1 MRVDKA
7 LTYSISKLYRAVYQ
21 QYVIDQED
29 LTTGANPSREFM
41 NIIGNPRWPNTQAH
55 KTIVSW
61 NSQLLDDLNAVN
73 SRLERMFRR
82 EYQTTVLRHLHSYI
96 LDWPRL
102 YATLL
107 ERATSRQIST
117 SLKTALKWTDPKLS
131 RFPPQVIQQVD
142 TIVRMADTTTVRQLL
157 ELDPVLPTYSDDQRF
172 TVVKSPPLQMETDF
186 PDIPDNDQIPKLTT
200 DKSSEPLFTD
210 RERFS
215 NSILSNDDFD
225 FNDNSITEI
234 PNTPPGPHATK
245 KQQHSVISLFPKFD
259 SDEYDSEPDH
269 DSATNIHT
277 QVREPHPTTTPPT
290 YPAPTTAT
298 KSTNVDMS
306 NSTNATT
313 THSSSGFDT
322 TNFDASN
329 HDSMKVHVSF
339 ASPIETTAK
348 SGKELQPVN
357 NTSTPMKKQHL
368 PTTSTSTDPPPI
380 ITVRGGKDPLS
391 NMYLSNIK
399 VKGRNFKS
407 VEHWYQAEKASY
419 LGFPLLARDIL
430 LTDSAYAAKRLAN
443 REFYSPFFKRSS
455 TENPDLANK
464 LKVWLNTVRFNKMNE
479 ILHIKFDQVA
489 DFRTNLKQTGAAY
502 IAHNVQDTIWGIGSD
517 NIQDFKLN
525 SKNIFGRCLMEL
537 RSLKFDVP
545 IPDIPDL
552 PCTTE
557 PKTNPIDT
565 GPHPSSRKRPLN
577 FELPAPKRPVSSTHK
592 DDNNLSHLTQKDTL
606 SSASNL
612 KPNHKHSTSNVNIE
626 NSQPPISKKI
636 PIQIDIHNRA
646 HNEKKDD
653 WTPPLAEFE
662 ILVIGDSNT
671 KRMTSIPKQWEN
683 RLAIHSYPGAH
694 IRHATIML
702 RKSQVFP
709 HTQHVILAMG
719 INDRD
724 ANFHSTIKKYI
735 SALCSIIP
743 KKFPNAKLHFPL
755 LPQNLDVLQHQ
766 QITAMYK
773 FLTSKQVNLL
783 KYPSNLTFLDN
794 IHLDEGSAIA
804 TIEYWLQQLS
814 P

>member
-102 YATLL
+102 YANVL

-117 SLKTALKWTDPKLS
+117 SLKKALRWADPKLS
-131 RFPPQVIQQVD
+131 RIPSQVIKQVD

-157 ELDPVLPTYSDDQRF
+157 EMDPVLPTYSDNEQF
-172 TVVKSPPLQMETDF
+172 TVVKSPPLQTKTDSPDIHDNDPDF
-186 PDIPDNDQIPKLTT
+186 PNIPDNDQVPKLTT
-200 DKSSEPLFTD
+200 DKPSEPLFTD
-210 RERFS
+210 RGRFS
-215 NSILSNDDFD
+215 SSILSNDDFD
-225 FNDNSITEI
+225 LSDESITEI
-234 PNTPPGPHATK
+234 PNTPPGPHATQ
-245 KQQHSVISLFPKFD
+245 KQQLPVISLYPKFD

-269 DSATNIHT
+269 ASETNTCT
-277 QVREPHPTTTPPT
+277 QFREPHPTITSPT
-290 YPAPTTAT
+290 DPAPTTAT

-306 NSTNATT
+306 NSTN
-313 THSSSGFDT
+313 DT
-322 TNFDASN
+322 TIGDASN

-339 ASPIETTAK
+339 ASPIITSEK
-348 SGKELQPVN
+348 SGNRPQLVN
-357 NTSTPMKKQHL
+357 NTSTPTKKQHL
-368 PTTSTSTDPPPI
+368 PTTSTMKDQVPI

-407 VEHWYQAEKASY
+407 VEHWYQAEKAIF

-443 REFYSPFFKRSS
+443 KEFYSPFFKRSS
-455 TENPDLANK
+455 TENSDLANK
-464 LKVWLNTVRFNKMNE
+464 LKRWLNTVRFNKMNE
-479 ILHIKFDQVA
+479 ILHIKFDQIE
-489 DFRTNLKQTGAAY
+489 DFRKNLKQTGPAY
-502 IAHNVQDTIWGIGSD
+502 IAHNVPDLVWGIGSD
-517 NIQDFKLN
+517 NIQDFKPN
-525 SKNIFGRCLMEL
+525 SRNIFGRCLMEL
-537 RSLKFDVP
+537 RLRKFDVP
-545 IPDIPDL
+545 IPDIPDIPL
-552 PCTTE
+552 NTE
-557 PKTNPIDT
+557 PKANPMKKV
-565 GPHPSSRKRPLN
+565 PHHLSRKRPLD
-577 FELPAPKRPVSSTHK
+577 FELPAPKRPVPCTHSK
-592 DDNNLSHLTQKDTL
+592 DNNLSHLTQKDTL
-606 SSASNL
+606 SSAANL
-612 KPNHKHSTSNVNIE
+612 KLDHEQSTSNFDIE
-626 NSQPPISKKI
+626 TSQPPTRNNI
-636 PIQIDIHNRA
+636 PIQVDIHNRA

-671 KRMTSIPKQWEN
+671 KRMTSIPEQWEN

-702 RKSQVFP
+702 RKAQVFP

-724 ANFHSTIKKYI
+724 ANFHSTIRKYI
-735 SALCSIIP
+735 SALCSIVP

-755 LPQNLDVLQHQ
+755 LPQTLDEEQDQ
-766 QITAMYK
+766 QVSAMYK
-773 FLTSKQVNLL
+773 YLTSRQVNLL
-783 KYPSNLTFLDN
+783 KNPSNLTFLDN
-794 IHLDEGSAIA
+794 IHLDERSAIA
-804 TIEYWLQQLS
+804 TIEHWLQQLS